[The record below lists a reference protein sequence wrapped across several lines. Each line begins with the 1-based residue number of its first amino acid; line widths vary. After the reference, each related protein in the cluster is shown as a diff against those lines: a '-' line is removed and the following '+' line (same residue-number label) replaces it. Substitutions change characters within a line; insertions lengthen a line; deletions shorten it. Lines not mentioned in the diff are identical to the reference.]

1 MKMTRGSWRDGQAG
15 AAGSRQSPGLF
26 ETLIK
31 GLQNL
36 WQGSHETLKNLHNQI
51 QSICLTL
58 RLAWGRRYK
67 AGQTEKVILR
77 KLGATDP
84 DDKRHVI
91 RLLRNFEYRGH
102 LCMVFEPMV
111 RPRPTL

>member
-1 MKMTRGSWRDGQAG
+1 MVLHLFWERGVVGVSPLTRTSTR
-15 AAGSRQSPGLF
+15 
-26 ETLIK
+26 
-31 GLQNL
+31 
-36 WQGSHETLKNLHNQI
+36 
-51 QSICLTL
+51 CLTG
-58 RLAWGRRYK
+58 ARRYK

-111 RPRPTL
+111 R

>member
-1 MKMTRGSWRDGQAG
+1 MYAERKCSLVSYLFWERGVVDLSPLTR
-15 AAGSRQSPGLF
+15 
-26 ETLIK
+26 TL
-31 GLQNL
+31 
-36 WQGSHETLKNLHNQI
+36 TR
-51 QSICLTL
+51 CLTG
-58 RLAWGRRYK
+58 ARRYK

-111 RPRPTL
+111 R